1 VVELT
6 FRKHSPLTLLGTFFA
21 NVPFRSMLHREI
33 ENLPA
38 IDANTLQIMTNV
50 EKKRTRAKMAEN
62 AGINPLDISTANA
75 TERALKVNG
84 VKRRSNQ
91 WQTIRSNLHL
101 IHPST
106 IFNQTI
112 PVAQA
117 IIFKWRSN
125 QPS

>member
-1 VVELT
+1 
-6 FRKHSPLTLLGTFFA
+6 
-21 NVPFRSMLHREI
+21 MLHREI